1 VKVCDL
7 TQSYAPTGGGVR
19 TYLHAKREEL
29 LRMGME
35 HVLIVPGPRDGVTR
49 AGAATTYH
57 VGSAAIPF
65 AQAYRLLLRADKV
78 LRILAR
84 ERPDVVE
91 VQCPW
96 LMPWTALRHRGRHGG
111 VTVGTF
117 MTDLSIAYVAEPVR
131 KRLGRRAAIH
141 AQALA
146 DGYVRALYGRLD
158 ATVAISESSATRL
171 RSLGLDNVAHVPLGV
186 DADRFHPA
194 RRDPAVRASL
204 GASADD
210 LLLIY
215 AGRLDREKRPD
226 VIADAVSGLQDD
238 RVRLVLIGE
247 GPLRPALERRGRE
260 RGRIITLPFVQDRD
274 RLAALMASAD
284 VYVTAMPHETFGL
297 SVLEAQSCGLPV
309 LGVRAGAMVDRVP
322 EGTGILVEPDSPAA
336 FAAVLGATAR
346 EEWKRMGSRARALVE
361 AGYSWRRTAERLAIL
376 YGDLQGGRRPAGT
389 HLAAWRP

>member
-29 LRMGME
+29 LRLGME
-35 HVLIVPGPRDGVTR
+35 HVLIVPGARDAVTR
-49 AGAATTYH
+49 TGAATTYQ
-57 VGSAAIPF
+57 VGGPGIPF
-65 AQAYRLLLRADKV
+65 APAYRLLLRADKV

-96 LMPWTALRHRGRHGG
+96 LMPWTALRYRERYGG
-111 VTVGTF
+111 VTVGTY
-117 MTDLSIAYVAEPVR
+117 MTDVSTGYIAEPVR
-131 KRLGRRAAIH
+131 KRLGRRAAAH

-146 DGYVRALYGRLD
+146 DRYVRALYGRCD
-158 ATVAISESSATRL
+158 ATLAISETSATRL
-171 RSLGLDNVAHVPLGV
+171 RGLGLSNVHHVPLGV

-204 GASADD
+204 GAAEDD
-210 LLLIY
+210 LLLVY

-226 VIADAVSGLQDD
+226 VLVEAVTGMADP
-238 RVRLVLIGE
+238 RMRLVLVGE
-247 GPLRPALERRGRE
+247 GPLRAALEARGRAH
-260 RGRIITLPFVQDRD
+260 GRILTLPFIQDRD
-274 RLAALMASAD
+274 RLAAIMASAD

-322 EGTGILVEPDSPAA
+322 DGTGVLVEPDSPAA
-336 FAAVLGATAR
+336 IAAVLAVTAR
-346 EEWKRMGSRARALVE
+346 EDWQRMGGRARALVE
-361 AGYSWRRTAERLAIL
+361 AGYSWRRTADRLAGL
-376 YGDLQGGRRPAGT
+376 YEVLLDRCRPAGT
-389 HLAAWRP
+389 HLAA